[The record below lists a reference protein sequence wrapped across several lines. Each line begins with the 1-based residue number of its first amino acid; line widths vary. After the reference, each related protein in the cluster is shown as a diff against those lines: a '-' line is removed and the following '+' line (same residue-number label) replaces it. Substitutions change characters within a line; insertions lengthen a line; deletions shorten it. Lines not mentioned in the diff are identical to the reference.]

1 MKKTIEVELRTI
13 DTIKEESPELYKK
26 IIEKNYDINT
36 EFDWY
41 DSDYDDIETMLGF
54 CGFNIPEIHFSGFSS
69 QGDGANFT
77 GDFYRR
83 DINFNALAAY
93 APGEEFFLLFATLL
107 TDLTK
112 PFEDVR
118 FTLYR
123 SSSHYEHENTVD
135 IKDFAFA
142 NSLPYATI
150 PEVEI
155 LDACRKIMQ
164 VIYSKLEKQYEYL
177 TSEEAIYET
186 LEANEYYFNNV
197 GEIVE

>member
-41 DSDYDDIETMLGF
+41 DSDYDDIKTMLGF
-54 CGFNIPEIHFSGFSS
+54 CGFNTPEIHFSGFSS

-77 GDFYRR
+77 GNFSKAGIDF
-83 DINFNALAAY
+83 AGLAAY

-112 PFEDVR
+112 PFEDAR
-118 FTLYR
+118 FTLYK
-123 SSSHYEHENTVD
+123 SSSRYEHENTVD
-135 IKDFAFA
+135 IKDFAFED
-142 NSLPYATI
+142 SLPYATI

-177 TSEEAIYET
+177 TSEDAIYAT
-186 LEANEYYFNNV
+186 LDDNEYYFNDM